1 MISIMDAEKFR
12 KKVKNVIIKVGAVLF
27 WVLLWQILY
36 LAVGQEILIVSPIA
50 TVKRLFELSLQEQFW
65 ITAFSSL
72 VRIMGGYVLAVI
84 IGFFLAFLTSF
95 VPVLRALF
103 HPVIIAAR
111 ATPVA
116 SFIILALVWLS
127 VGKVPAF
134 IASLVAVP
142 IVWEN
147 ISEGIRRTDE
157 KYLQMAKVYKIGK
170 VNTFTKIYFP
180 SVYPYLASGAV
191 SALGLAWKAGIA
203 AEVLSVPKNSIGLE
217 LYYSKIYIETLD
229 LFAWTLAVIILSV
242 ALEKLLKYLLRRI
255 SSRYNIRRKEN

>member
-1 MISIMDAEKFR
+1 MISIMDAEKLR

-103 HPVIIAAR
+103 H
-111 ATPVA
+111 
-116 SFIILALVWLS
+116 L
-127 VGKVPAF
+127 
-134 IASLVAVP
+134 
-142 IVWEN
+142 
-147 ISEGIRRTDE
+147 
-157 KYLQMAKVYKIGK
+157 
-170 VNTFTKIYFP
+170 
-180 SVYPYLASGAV
+180 
-191 SALGLAWKAGIA
+191 
-203 AEVLSVPKNSIGLE
+203 
-217 LYYSKIYIETLD
+217 
-229 LFAWTLAVIILSV
+229 
-242 ALEKLLKYLLRRI
+242 
-255 SSRYNIRRKEN
+255 